1 MVGGRINYK
10 QKKGNKMEGFLSWFV
25 STALITALL
34 VVLGLLWQNY
44 RELKLRVYMCEQE
57 FKKVKYKDEELKKQK
72 TVKKIIDRIKN

>member
-1 MVGGRINYK
+1 MV
-10 QKKGNKMEGFLSWFV
+10 L
-25 STALITALL
+25 LTALL

>member
-1 MVGGRINYK
+1 
-10 QKKGNKMEGFLSWFV
+10 MEGFLSWFV

-44 RELKLRVYMCEQE
+44 RELKLRVLMCEQE
-57 FKKVKYKDEELKKQK
+57 FKKVKYKDEELEKQK